1 MRSVTFVVG
10 SGRSGSTALSRI
22 VRAHPDVLSLNE
34 FWASVG
40 TRALPG
46 RAIDGAE
53 FWRLIADP
61 HPAFDAMVRSG
72 MPMAEFLHPR
82 AAGRDEGAGI
92 PALSLMVLPHLTDD
106 PDGFFE
112 ELKGAVV
119 TWPRR
124 TAPEHHAELFEVLCA
139 RFGRT
144 AVVERSGYSGHRVP
158 QLHAAFPGAK
168 FVHMFRDGPDCAL
181 SMSRHPGFRL
191 ILLRREIQARTGAA
205 SVDAALTEEQVRSLP
220 PELAG
225 LLSVPFDPALVL
237 DRALPVAEFGALWS
251 QIVTE
256 AAAHL
261 GRLPQERWTPLAYE
275 DLLDAPRREL
285 SRIAAF
291 FGVEP
296 LPRWLDAGC
305 AMLDGSRRGASLRLP
320 PGELAALRRQCAP
333 GTRALKAAG
342 GPPSTAD

>member
-10 SGRSGSTALSRI
+10 SGRCGSTALSRI
-22 VRAHPDVLSLNE
+22 VHAHPDVLSLNE

-46 RAIDGAE
+46 RTVDGAE
-53 FWRLIADP
+53 FWRLVADP
-61 HPAFDAMVRSG
+61 HPGFDSMVRSG
-72 MPMAEFLHPR
+72 MPVPEFLHPR
-82 AAGRDEGAGI
+82 AARRGEEGAGI
-92 PALSLMVLPHLTDD
+92 PALSLMALPHLTDD
-106 PDGFFE
+106 PDGLLD
-112 ELKGAVV
+112 ELKGTVT

-124 TAPEHHAELFEVLCA
+124 TAPEHHEELFDVLCA

-158 QLHAAFPGAK
+158 QLHAVFPGAK

-181 SMSRHPGFRL
+181 SMSRHAGFRL
-191 ILLRREIQARTGAA
+191 ILLQREILARTGAA
-205 SVDAALTEEQVRSLP
+205 NAGALTGEQVRSLP

-225 LLSVPFDPALVL
+225 LLTVPFDPALVL
-237 DRALPVAEFGALWS
+237 DRHLPVAEFGTLWS
-251 QIVTE
+251 QLVTE
-256 AAAHL
+256 AVNHL
-261 GRLPQERWTPLAYE
+261 GQVPQEQWVSLAYE

-296 LPRWLDAGC
+296 LPQWLDTGC
-305 AMLDGSRRGASLRLP
+305 TMLDASHRGASLRLP
-320 PGELAALRRQCAP
+320 PGELAELRRQCAP
-333 GTRALKAAG
+333 GIQALKASG
-342 GPPSTAD
+342 R

>member
-22 VRAHPDVLSLNE
+22 VCAHPDLLSLNE

-46 RAIDGAE
+46 RPVDGAE
-53 FWRLIADP
+53 FWRLVADP
-61 HPAFDAMVRSG
+61 HPAFDSMVRSG
-72 MPMAEFLHPR
+72 MPIAEFLHPR
-82 AAGRDEGAGI
+82 AARRDEGAGI

-112 ELKGAVV
+112 ELKGSVV

-124 TAPEHHAELFEVLCA
+124 TAPEHHEELFEVLCA

-205 SVDAALTEEQVRSLP
+205 HADVALTEEQVRSLP

-237 DRALPVAEFGALWS
+237 DRPLPVAEFGTLWS

-261 GRLPQERWTPLAYE
+261 GRLPQELWMPLAYE

-285 SRIAAF
+285 SRLAAF

-296 LPRWLDAGC
+296 LPQWLDAGC

-320 PGELAALRRQCAP
+320 PGELAALRGQCAP
-333 GTRALKAAG
+333 GMRALKASG
-342 GPPSTAD
+342 GPSPTPD

>member
-10 SGRSGSTALSRI
+10 SGRSGSTVLSRI

-46 RAIDGAE
+46 RPVDGAE
-53 FWRLIADP
+53 FWRLVADP
-61 HPAFDAMVRSG
+61 HPAFDSMVRSG

-82 AAGRDEGAGI
+82 AARRDEGAGI

-106 PDGFFE
+106 PDGLFE
-112 ELKGAVV
+112 ELKGVVV

-124 TAPEHHAELFEVLCA
+124 TAPEHHEELFDVLCA

-158 QLHAAFPGAK
+158 QLHAAFPAAK

-205 SVDAALTEEQVRSLP
+205 HADDVLTEEQVRSLP

-237 DRALPVAEFGALWS
+237 DRPLPVVEFGALWS

-261 GRLPQERWTPLAYE
+261 GRLPQEQWIPLAYE
-275 DLLDAPRREL
+275 ELLDAPRRQL

-296 LPRWLDAGC
+296 LPQWLDTGC
-305 AMLDGSRRGASLRLP
+305 AMLDGSLRGASLRLP
-320 PGELAALRRQCAP
+320 PAELAALRRRCAP
-333 GTRALKAAG
+333 GTRVLEAAG
-342 GPPSTAD
+342 GPSSAAG